1 MIKKIT
7 FLFLIIFG
15 LISFG
20 YSPMYSS
27 NNETNFEIYD
37 LELKGDEQINN
48 VIKNRL
54 EKYFNNNK
62 EKKYIIK
69 VRTSYEKISATK
81 DRTGSTTHFKL
92 IVKLALD
99 YKEVG
104 VKQNEK
110 EQSKKISFSENTIIK
125 KNQDNFEQNDYEY
138 ITIKNISELLINK
151 VILYL
156 ERS

>member
-1 MIKKIT
+1 MIKKLTI
-7 FLFLIIFG
+7 LVLIIFG
-15 LISFG
+15 LTSCG

-48 VIKNRL
+48 IIKNKF
-54 EKYFNNNK
+54 EKYFNNNN

-92 IVKLALD
+92 IVKLILNYERVD
-99 YKEVG
+99 L
-104 VKQNEK
+104 KQNDLGK
-110 EQSKKISFSENTIIK
+110 ELSFSESIIIK
-125 KNQDNFEQNDYEY
+125 KNQDKFEQDDYQN
-138 ITIKNISELLINK
+138 ITIKNLSELLTNK